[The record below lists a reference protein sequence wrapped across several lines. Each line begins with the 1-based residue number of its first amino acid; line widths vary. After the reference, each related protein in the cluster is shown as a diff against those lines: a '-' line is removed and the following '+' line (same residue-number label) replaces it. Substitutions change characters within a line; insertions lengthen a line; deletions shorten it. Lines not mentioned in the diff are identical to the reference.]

1 MIECVLDNLKN
12 TCIFILH
19 MLNIYFKHIII
30 IENIATMY
38 FVFFYKF
45 YYILLS
51 NNIKYIL
58 NIYYTMIYILIYED
72 IFNIEKVRMKKT

>member
-1 MIECVLDNLKN
+1 
-12 TCIFILH
+12 

-58 NIYYTMIYILIYED
+58 NIYYTMIYILTYED
-72 IFNIEKVRMKKT
+72 IFNIEKVRMKKM